1 MGIVEGDW
9 SAFLG
14 KASGGADGF
23 TAIGQEVVF
32 VGMTVFQNISM
43 ALASPMVWPFAA
55 QIADQTTDEA
65 AGDAARAAAAA
76 QLGETNALD
85 LGDNWI
91 WILGV
96 IIAIALILFLISA
109 GARMRR
115 AREAAEPIDEPLFEE
130 QFAVRDD
137 DAELVLEEH
146 ASDEL
151 AEVIIEEADDDLEK
165 LEALKE
171 NRPRSLFDDDMAEI
185 SKTGDDEPSSMAAE
199 EMADDADGQDA
210 SEQGASEE
218 DAEDATEE
226 PTGGDNIFELRHLQ
240 EQKEQE
246 QEMQTGRE
254 EAKEVSEEDIAG
266 DDGQGGEPEQEET
279 AQIAAFASTSRND
292 PSQDSTQERNVR
304 YAASSYKPSSI
315 SISDIS
321 DQKTGDDYEPSH
333 GLEDRGLGSQAEGND
348 GKRPY
353 MTWYARED
361 MERAEQRQQERLTQ
375 LQQQIANLRQE
386 QSSRLDLMIAALDKK
401 LDRIA
406 QSSESQA
413 APTGDNG
420 MMGDVAKRV
429 AALSG
434 IVETQS
440 QRMRAITQILD
451 DRLGTVSHVY
461 NEVRNVSERIDKLSE
476 NINKLENNIAE
487 RASHDMMADVQLS
500 DVVRSSL
507 APDSYEFKH
516 LLSNNH
522 RADCLVRLPH
532 PPGAIVID
540 TRFPLDAFNALPT
553 QEAVAKNLPQ
563 AKAAEDAFRRAA
575 LRHIIDVAERF
586 IIPGE
591 TADSALLFLPTEA
604 VYTTL
609 HSRFPDIVRDSF
621 RARVWLVSP
630 STLMGTLQTLRGV
643 LRDSGTR
650 QEDAKARENAEAMK
664 SEMEALRARA
674 TMLAQNFQS
683 TQAELKSLL
692 EATDRA
698 FKGEASAK
706 PEPKPEPKP
715 QRDVLREQLYG
726 GTPEWRDED
735 NYYPGDSPSLFRDKK
750 PPTDKMR

>member
-9 SAFLG
+9 SALLG

-23 TAIGQEVVF
+23 AAIGQEVVF
-32 VGMTVFQNISM
+32 VGMTVFQNIFM
-43 ALASPMVWPFAA
+43 AAASPAMWPFAA
-55 QIADQTTDEA
+55 QIADQTADEA
-65 AGDAARAAAAA
+65 AGDAARASVEA
-76 QLGETNALD
+76 QLGEGGAFD

-91 WILGV
+91 WVLGS
-96 IIAIALILFLISA
+96 IIAVVLVLFLISA

-115 AREAAEPIDEPLFEE
+115 AREAAEPIDEPLFDE
-130 QFAVRDD
+130 QYAVRDD

-146 ASDEL
+146 ASDDL

-165 LEALKE
+165 LEVLKE
-171 NRPRSLFDDDMAEI
+171 NRPSSLFDDDMTEI
-185 SKTGDDEPSSMAAE
+185 SKTDEEPTISL
-199 EMADDADGQDA
+199 A
-210 SEQGASEE
+210 SEKKEADEGDTQSASE
-218 DAEDATEE
+218 DAAEE

-246 QEMQTGRE
+246 AQSE
-254 EAKEVSEEDIAG
+254 EATAEDVTSDDSEGSESEQED
-266 DDGQGGEPEQEET
+266 EQEES

-292 PSQDSTQERNVR
+292 TSSDSKEERNVR

-321 DQKTGDDYEPSH
+321 DQKPGEDYEPSH
-333 GLEDRGLGSQAEGND
+333 GPEDMGPEDMAPENMPPAGTQEGD

-361 MERAEQRQQERLTQ
+361 MERAEQRQQERLNQ
-375 LQQQIANLRQE
+375 LQQQIANMRQE

-406 QSSESQA
+406 QSNENQA
-413 APTGDNG
+413 APSTDNG
-420 MMGDVAKRV
+420 MMRDVSKRV

-451 DRLGTVSHVY
+451 DRLGTVYHVY

-522 RADCLVRLPH
+522 RADCMVRLPH

-630 STLMGTLQTLRGV
+630 ATLMGTLQTLRGV
-643 LRDSGTR
+643 LRDAGSR
-650 QEDAKARENAEAMK
+650 QEDVKARENAEAMK
-664 SEMEALRARA
+664 TEMEALRARA

-698 FKGEASAK
+698 FKGETSAK
-706 PEPKPEPKP
+706 PEPKPEQKP

>member
-9 SAFLG
+9 SALLG

-23 TAIGQEVVF
+23 AAIGQEVVF
-32 VGMTVFQNISM
+32 VDMTVFQNIFM
-43 ALASPMVWPFAA
+43 AVASPAMWPFAA
-55 QIADQTTDEA
+55 QIADQTADEA
-65 AGDAARAAAAA
+65 AGDAARARVED
-76 QLGETNALD
+76 QIGGSTALD
-85 LGDNWI
+85 LGENWI
-91 WILGV
+91 WVLGI
-96 IIAIALILFLISA
+96 IIAIVLVLFLISA

-115 AREAAEPIDEPLFEE
+115 ARDAAEPIDEPLFEE

-146 ASDEL
+146 ASDDL

-171 NRPRSLFDDDMAEI
+171 NRPSSLFDDDMAEV
-185 SKTGDDEPSSMAAE
+185 TEAGDEPTASLKSE
-199 EMADDADGQDA
+199 KDADEADSEA
-210 SEQGASEE
+210 STEEGSEE
-218 DAEDATEE
+218 TAS
-226 PTGGDNIFELRHLQ
+226 GDNIFELRHLQ

-246 QEMQTGRE
+246 LETQSQNE
-254 EAKEVSEEDIAG
+254 EASAADATGG
-266 DDGQGGEPEQEET
+266 DPEGAEPEQEET

-292 PSQDSTQERNVR
+292 GGAPKESKEERNVR
-304 YAASSYKPSSI
+304 YASSSYKPSSI

-333 GLEDRGLGSQAEGND
+333 GPEDMGPEDMAPMPPVEGND

-375 LQQQIANLRQE
+375 LQQQIANMRQE

-406 QSSESQA
+406 QSSESKA
-413 APTGDNG
+413 APTTDNG
-420 MMGDVAKRV
+420 MMRDVSKRV

-522 RADCLVRLPH
+522 RADCMVRLPH

-643 LRDSGTR
+643 LRDTSTR
-650 QEDAKARENAEAMK
+650 QEDVKARENAEAMK
-664 SEMEALRARA
+664 TEMEALRARA
-674 TMLAQNFQS
+674 SMLAQNFQS

-706 PEPKPEPKP
+706 SEAKPEQKP

-726 GTPEWRDED
+726 GTPEWRDEE

>member
-9 SAFLG
+9 SALLG

-23 TAIGQEVVF
+23 AAIGQEVVF
-32 VGMTVFQNISM
+32 VGMTVFQNIFM
-43 ALASPMVWPFAA
+43 AAASPAMWPFAA
-55 QIADQTTDEA
+55 QIADQTADEA
-65 AGDAARAAAAA
+65 AGDAARASVEA
-76 QLGETNALD
+76 QLGGSNAFD

-91 WILGV
+91 WVLGI
-96 IIAIALILFLISA
+96 IIAVVLVLFLISA

-146 ASDEL
+146 ASDDL

-171 NRPRSLFDDDMAEI
+171 NRPSSLFDDDMAEI
-185 SKTGDDEPSSMAAE
+185 PETDEELRMSL
-199 EMADDADGQDA
+199 A
-210 SEQGASEE
+210 SEKEADEGDTQSTLE
-218 DAEDATEE
+218 DAAEE

-246 QEMQTGRE
+246 AQSE
-254 EAKEVSEEDIAG
+254 EATAEDITS
-266 DDGQGGEPEQEET
+266 DDSEGSESEQEDEQEES

-292 PSQDSTQERNVR
+292 ASSDSKEERNVR

-321 DQKTGDDYEPSH
+321 DQKPGEDYEPSH
-333 GLEDRGLGSQAEGND
+333 GPEDMGPEDMGPEDIAPMPPAGTQEGD

-375 LQQQIANLRQE
+375 LQQQIANMRQE

-406 QSSESQA
+406 QSSESKA
-413 APTGDNG
+413 APSTDNG
-420 MMGDVAKRV
+420 MMRDVSKRV

-522 RADCLVRLPH
+522 RADCMVRLPH

-630 STLMGTLQTLRGV
+630 ATLMGTLQTLRGV
-643 LRDSGTR
+643 LRDAGSR
-650 QEDAKARENAEAMK
+650 QEDVKARENAEAMK
-664 SEMEALRARA
+664 TEMEALRARA

-706 PEPKPEPKP
+706 SEAKPEQKP